1 VLFATGGKNWM
12 IHRMD
17 PAPAGFQ
24 PLPELVRPM
33 LAVAGSLPA
42 SDDGWAYEVKWDGVR
57 AVVYISGGR
66 ARALSRNDK
75 DITGSFPELREAGE
89 RLGARPAILDGELVA
104 LGPDGRPSFGR
115 LQQRLHLSGR
125 SQVTRRARE
134 VPATYVAFDVLHL
147 DGRSL
152 LGLSYDERRE
162 QLESLGLSGGS
173 LLTGDSFRDAAG
185 ADVLAAASQLGLE
198 GIVAKRRDA
207 PYRPGQRSDA
217 WVKVKEVRMQEVIIG
232 GWTEGKGERSG
243 SLGALLLG
251 IPDAAGLRY
260 VGKVGTGFG
269 QRERGEILR
278 SLRPLARKASPFS
291 APLSPAETALAHF
304 VRPVVVGEVRYGDW
318 TQDGRLRH
326 PSWRGLRSDKEPA
339 EVTLE
344 P

>member
-1 VLFATGGKNWM
+1 
-12 IHRMD
+12 
-17 PAPAGFQ
+17 
-24 PLPELVRPM
+24 
-33 LAVAGSLPA
+33 
-42 SDDGWAYEVKWDGVR
+42 
-57 AVVYISGGR
+57 
-66 ARALSRNDK
+66 
-75 DITGSFPELREAGE
+75 
-89 RLGARPAILDGELVA
+89 
-104 LGPDGRPSFGR
+104 
-115 LQQRLHLSGR
+115 
-125 SQVTRRARE
+125 
-134 VPATYVAFDVLHL
+134 
-147 DGRSL
+147 
-152 LGLSYDERRE
+152 
-162 QLESLGLSGGS
+162 
-173 LLTGDSFRDAAG
+173 
-185 ADVLAAASQLGLE
+185 
-198 GIVAKRRDA
+198 
-207 PYRPGQRSDA
+207 
-217 WVKVKEVRMQEVIIG
+217 MQEVIIG